1 MFCIFYALFVL
12 FSLNPN
18 VSCNNRRI
26 DIIEN
31 DPQIDQ
37 IIVRYKRNELDT
49 PDTEYGVKEQEPKAD
64 KLISHFPNH
73 NNRPVRNQVHD
84 DGRYHEQAPVWTNPG
99 QMERLVFVKPLNQMV
114 SQFSSMIC

>member
-1 MFCIFYALFVL
+1 ML

-18 VSCNNRRI
+18 VSCKNRRI

-37 IIVRYKRNELDT
+37 TILRYKRNELDT

-64 KLISHFPNH
+64 KLISHIPDH
-73 NNRPVRNQVHD
+73 NNRPVRHQVHD
-84 DGRYHEQAPVWTNPG
+84 DGRYHDQAPVWTNPG
-99 QMERLVFVKPLNQMV
+99 QMERQVFVKQLYQMV
-114 SQFSSMIC
+114 SQFRSMIF